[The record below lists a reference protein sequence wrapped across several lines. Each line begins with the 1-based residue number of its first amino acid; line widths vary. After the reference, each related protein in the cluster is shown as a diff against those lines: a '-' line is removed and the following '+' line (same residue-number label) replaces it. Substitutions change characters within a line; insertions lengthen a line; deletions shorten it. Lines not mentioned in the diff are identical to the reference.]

1 MLCNEVK
8 RMVYFFLDGSLG
20 GSKEQDFNSHLSLC
34 PECEARTRVHK
45 RLRSFIEKR
54 LGLIAGLAALA
65 LIGLYLAVRALAGSS
80 MLTAC

>member
-20 GSKEQDFNSHLSLC
+20 GSKQQDFNSHLSLC
-34 PECEARTRVHK
+34 PECEARTRVHQ

-54 LGLIAGLAALA
+54 LGSESAPDRLKQRLVRSFRAAKA
-65 LIGLYLAVRALAGSS
+65 EW
-80 MLTAC
+80 

>member
-54 LGLIAGLAALA
+54 LGCDSAPDRLKQRLVRSFRAAKA
-65 LIGLYLAVRALAGSS
+65 EW
-80 MLTAC
+80 